1 MKPQSIHAFTSIT
14 CNYIP
19 KARVLARS
27 LKSVCPDVHMHLC
40 LNDEPPSDF
49 DLRREPF
56 DNLIVLD
63 SLDIPNKK
71 GWIFGHSLVELCTAV
86 KGLAFQKIFRE
97 TAADKVFYFDPDI
110 VVFGRFDEL
119 AAHLERGSILL
130 TPHLTDPEEDLGAV
144 ADNEIASLKHGVFNL
159 GFLGIRRTGE
169 GMRFLDWWSARL
181 YHFCQDDIP
190 GGLFTDQR
198 WVDLAPCFFDE
209 VVILRDPGFNVAT
222 WNLSHR
228 HAEGSLKS
236 GIFINGKPLGFY
248 HFSGFDSGAQ
258 EIMLKK
264 YAGDKRVLFELRQWY
279 IEACKR
285 EGQELL
291 GHRDSVY
298 ARYSNGEI
306 ISAHQRAVYRTRP
319 DVQKA
324 FPNPFSAE
332 DINRS
337 YYHWYKAH
345 YGDGGT
351 SSTPMGLDVP
361 YRRALWEFA
370 SYTKKKIVS
379 SPRLPGFCKP
389 CLVKALEAALAVSRP
404 FVR

>member
-1 MKPQSIHAFTSIT
+1 
-14 CNYIP
+14 
-19 KARVLARS
+19 
-27 LKSVCPDVHMHLC
+27 MHLC

-49 DLRREPF
+49 DLRQEPF

-86 KGLAFQKIFRE
+86 KGLAFQKIFGE

-119 AAHLERGSILL
+119 VAHLERGSILL

-181 YHFCQDDIP
+181 YHFCRDDIP

-198 WVDLAPCFFDE
+198 WVDLAPCFFDDM
-209 VVILRDPGFNVAT
+209 VILRDPAFNVAT
-222 WNLSHR
+222 WNLTHR
-228 HAEGSLKS
+228 VAEGSLKT
-236 GIFINGKPLGFY
+236 GILINGKPLGFY

-264 YAGDKRVLFELRQWY
+264 YGRSASVLFALRQWY
-279 IEACKR
+279 VDACRR
-285 EGQELL
+285 EGQDLL
-291 GHRDSVY
+291 GARPSVY
-298 ARYSNGEI
+298 ACYSHGEPI
-306 ISAHQRAVYRTRP
+306 THHQRVVYRSRP

-324 FPNPFSAE
+324 FPDPFFA
-332 DINRS
+332 DDVTRS
-337 YYHWYKAH
+337 YFHWYKAH
-345 YGDGGT
+345 YGNGT
-351 SSTPMGLDVP
+351 NAPRTLTVDAP
-361 YRRALWEFA
+361 YKQVFSEFVA
-370 SYTKKKIVS
+370 YTKKKILG
-379 SPRLPGFCKP
+379 SPRLGRVSKR
-389 CLVKALEAALAVSRP
+389 LLTKAVEAFMTMTRP
-404 FVR
+404 FLT